1 MLQMTNVCSNIGFQI
16 FITNQQKF
24 PINSSF
30 FWFSYAYSN
39 FHKKR
44 NRGFFMRRPTTLTTD
59 DRPMTTIFVNF
70 ELTINIQFIKNKKS
84 MRARDP
90 PILPLVRLLWV
101 NLIRNSFALWCTN
114 TTIHKNKEH
123 TEDYRRFYYIQ
134 PLVCL
139 LTETFNGRRRDD
151 IHPISNPCDV
161 VTFTSQRNLC
171 RWSNLGKQRSLP
183 WFNWTRPIR

>member
-1 MLQMTNVCSNIGFQI
+1 MTNVCSDIGFQI

-101 NLIRNSFALWCTN
+101 NLIRNSFALSM
-114 TTIHKNKEH
+114 HQH
-123 TEDYRRFYYIQ
+123 
-134 PLVCL
+134 
-139 LTETFNGRRRDD
+139 
-151 IHPISNPCDV
+151 H
-161 VTFTSQRNLC
+161 NLQ
-171 RWSNLGKQRSLP
+171 KQRTHRRLQAILLHSASRMP
-183 WFNWTRPIR
+183 FNRDV